1 MADKSITYE
10 LDNLR
15 YAHLREQCDMA
26 DNLWNAFRLAC
37 ERGDVDIAR
46 HHAKQLAILT
56 KAAIALVNRLGNAE
70 PDDARQ

>member
-1 MADKSITYE
+1 MPDKSILYE

-15 YAHLREQCDMA
+15 FAGLVERCEMA
-26 DNLWNAFRLAC
+26 DNLWTAFRLAC
-37 ERGDVDIAR
+37 ERGDPDIAKY
-46 HHAKQLAILT
+46 HARQISVLT